1 MTREDVRVVALELV
15 VSIITTMMDNDA
27 FDLTQAPS
35 EDFQLE
41 KEIVKSAS
49 VFENYIINGN
59 NYASSKS

>member
-15 VSIITTMMDNDA
+15 VAIITTLIDNDA
-27 FDLTQAPS
+27 FQNHEAP

>member
-15 VSIITTMMDNDA
+15 VSIITTLIDNDA
-27 FDLTQAPS
+27 FNLEAAS

-41 KEIVKSAS
+41 KEIVKSAR

>member
-15 VSIITTMMDNDA
+15 VAIITTLIDNDA
-27 FDLTQAPS
+27 FQNPEES

-41 KEIVKSAS
+41 KEIAKSAS

>member
-15 VSIITTMMDNDA
+15 VAIITTLIDNDA
-27 FDLTQAPS
+27 FNLEAAS